1 MKNVGFYNGRWE
13 PLEKLFV
20 PALDRAFYFGDGIYD
35 AAYTKNKIVFAEN
48 EHVTR
53 FFHGLEKIGI
63 RLPYTREEVTS
74 FLRTGIGLCDE
85 DDLFVYFQASC
96 GTSVRY
102 HADRG
107 GAGNLLI
114 MIYPKKIA
122 PREKTLRVCTV
133 SDTRYALCDV
143 KTLNL
148 MPNVL
153 AAQEA
158 EGMGCDEA
166 IFVRDGEV
174 TECAHSNVHIL
185 TGGILLSPPP
195 CYCTLDGI
203 GRRHL
208 ITACERLS
216 IPVVERRFS
225 PEEMMRADEIIVT
238 SAGYPCQR
246 VVECDKKPCG
256 RKGGR
261 LFDAL
266 SDAVYQEIEEE
277 TKIKN

>member
-1 MKNVGFYNGRWE
+1 M
-13 PLEKLFV
+13 
-20 PALDRAFYFGDGIYD
+20 
-35 AAYTKNKIVFAEN
+35 
-48 EHVTR
+48 
-53 FFHGLEKIGI
+53 
-63 RLPYTREEVTS
+63 RLGVEM
-74 FLRTGIGLCDE
+74 CDE
-85 DDLFVYFQASC
+85 DDLFVYFQASS

-102 HADRG
+102 HADREG
-107 GAGNLLI
+107 TGNLLI
-114 MIYPKKIA
+114 MVYPKKIA
-122 PREKTLRVCTV
+122 PQEKTLRVCTV
-133 SDTRYALCDV
+133 PDTRYGLCDI

-166 IFVRDGEV
+166 VFVRDGEV

-185 TGGILLSPPP
+185 TDGILLSPPP

-208 ITACERLS
+208 LSACAELS
-216 IPVVERRFS
+216 VPVVERRFS
-225 PEEMMRADEIIVT
+225 PEEMKRADEIIVT

-246 VVECDKKPCG
+246 VVECDKSPCG
-256 RKGGR
+256 QKGGR

-266 SDAVYQEIEEE
+266 SDAVYKELREKTE
-277 TKIKN
+277 

>member
-1 MKNVGFYNGRWE
+1 MKNIGFYNGRWDA
-13 PLEKLFV
+13 LEKLCV

-35 AAYTKNKIVFAEN
+35 AAYTRNKIIFAEK
-48 EHVTR
+48 EHVDR
-53 FFHGLEKIGI
+53 FFCGLKKMGI
-63 RLPYTREEVTS
+63 RLPYTQEEVAS
-74 FLRTGIGLCDE
+74 LLRLGVEMCDE
-85 DDLFVYFQASC
+85 DDLFVYFQASS

-102 HADRG
+102 HADREG
-107 GAGNLLI
+107 TGNLLI
-114 MIYPKKIA
+114 MVYPKKIA
-122 PREKTLRVCTV
+122 PQEKTLRVCTV
-133 SDTRYALCDV
+133 PDTRYGLCDI

-166 IFVRDGEV
+166 VFVRDGEV

-185 TGGILLSPPP
+185 TDGILLSPPP

-208 ITACERLS
+208 LSACAELS
-216 IPVVERRFS
+216 VPVVERRFS
-225 PEEMMRADEIIVT
+225 PEEMKRADEIIVT

-246 VVECDKKPCG
+246 VVECDKSPCG
-256 RKGGR
+256 QKGGR

-266 SDAVYQEIEEE
+266 SDAVYKELREKTE
-277 TKIKN
+277 

>member
-35 AAYTKNKIVFAEN
+35 AAYTKNKIIFAEN

-53 FFHGLEKIGI
+53 FFRGLEKIGI
-63 RLPYTREEVTS
+63 RLPYTQEEVTAL
-74 FLRTGIGLCDE
+74 LRLGVGLCDE

-96 GTSVRY
+96 GTSVRC
-102 HADRG
+102 HADREG
-107 GAGNLLI
+107 KGNLLI

-122 PREKTLRVCTV
+122 PKEKTLRVCTV

-195 CYCTLDGI
+195 CYRTLDGI

-208 ITACERLS
+208 ISACEKLS
-216 IPVVERRFS
+216 VPVVERRFS
-225 PEEMMRADEIIVT
+225 PEEMKGADEIIVT

-246 VVECDKKPCG
+246 VVECDKAPCG
-256 RKGGR
+256 QKGGR
-261 LFDAL
+261 LFDAI
-266 SDAVYQEIEEE
+266 SDVVYREIEEK
-277 TKIKN
+277 TRK